1 MPVEAPRAR
10 IHWIWATNSLV
21 AISHNSTPLA
31 FIIQIFF
38 TFFQNT
44 PLEIFFARRS
54 IYIDSKS
61 KAALLHPTHLYLAHA
76 VLQS

>member
-1 MPVEAPRAR
+1 MPVEAPRGP
-10 IHWIWATNSLV
+10 ISLGFSHKFLV

-38 TFFQNT
+38 TFFENT